1 MKRVNKSIY
10 AVKAATEVKLRIV
23 EGLAGAIDKLSDNL
37 TIAILQTADDLVE
50 IDKIIE
56 GRSKPKKR
64 RKGKSPYKS
73 MYKLWK

>member
-50 IDKIIE
+50 IDK
-56 GRSKPKKR
+56 
-64 RKGKSPYKS
+64 
-73 MYKLWK
+73 